1 MTEQEQP
8 QQEDLTLTILAN
20 MMALNIF
27 IKLKFGDEG
36 AELLEEIETQVRE
49 TMKEDGVEP

>member
-1 MTEQEQP
+1 MSEQEQP
-8 QQEDLTLTILAN
+8 QEDLTLTILAN